1 MAEQPSE
8 SKKNTELIHIKVTS
22 SVYEELIFKVKK
34 TTLFEKIKEKYCER
48 FGINKSDV
56 RFLFDGDNIKDN
68 QTPKDIG
75 LEDGFSIDCI
85 IEQKGGKTLDY
96 SHD

>member
-1 MAEQPSE
+1 MTDTAND
-8 SKKNTELIHIKVTS
+8 KNKNGELIHIKVTS

-48 FGINKSDV
+48 FGINKTDV

-85 IEQKGGKTLDY
+85 IEQKGGRIKLNIK
-96 SHD
+96 